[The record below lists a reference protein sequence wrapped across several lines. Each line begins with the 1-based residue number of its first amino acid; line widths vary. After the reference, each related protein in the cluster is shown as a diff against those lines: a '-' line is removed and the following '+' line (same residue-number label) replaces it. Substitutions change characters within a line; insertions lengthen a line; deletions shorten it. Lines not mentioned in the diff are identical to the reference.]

1 MRAYNKEA
9 CKAEMDAFNGCRA
22 ALEEGKAKAR
32 RASAAKDPIMGW
44 LFRDRSEPPPP
55 AAAAAAAGEAP
66 KAPPAGRPG

>member
-22 ALEEGKAKAR
+22 ALEEAKSKAR
-32 RASAAKDPIMGW
+32 RASAAKDPLMGW
-44 LFRDRSEPPPP
+44 LFRDRDAPPPV
-55 AAAAAAAGEAP
+55 AAEAP